1 MSMMKYDCCVTF
13 LPEDG
18 ATQPFDEVFSLL
30 HWKWKWKKRAKR
42 CKGQN
47 VVFFFRDI
55 ICKYFFAKIRKY
67 VDRYLEI
74 KSVRKC
80 LNRVHV

>member
-30 HWKWKWKKRAKR
+30 HCKCKWK
-42 CKGQN
+42 KGQN
-47 VVFFFRDI
+47 VAKGKTLCFSSEIYKF
-55 ICKYFFAKIRKY
+55 FFAKIRKY

-74 KSVRKC
+74 KSVRTC